1 MGKKLMLLYMLS
13 SVIFLTSCQKEQDF
27 IMEITAQPVPSSSV
41 SEILAEQNTV
51 PDNDYS
57 PFPLSEDIPEI
68 LESNTDILLNDPLTM
83 PLPDDYSCLQCI
95 SGDLNH
101 DGMADIVVV
110 VEQNHGIDT
119 GSRTLY
125 VMLGAEDGS
134 FKVCWQSNNIM
145 VSGEGG
151 VLGDPFSGVYIE
163 DGTLTISHYGGSSH
177 RWGHSGSYVI
187 RENEMILTKTEELE
201 ENIQTGNGTRVI
213 YYPETGV
220 IEERSVTYDGDTF
233 HDLLLFSDTAIPDQ
247 IYMIKD
253 VVPDIWGVERNHD
266 PYPPLPSLYGITYGE
281 VVWGSVNLT
290 ASEALD
296 LAKNQLYPSFEKES
310 HPYSKEIMDNY
321 STILA
326 YEVPAYSYVGD
337 NMSLLYIGQ
346 SDLWSGDI
354 LYHHISAY
362 SLDGEDSK
370 VIMVNDITGEISI
383 KEN

>member
-51 PDNDYS
+51 HDNDYS

-68 LESNTDILLNDPLTM
+68 LESNTDVLLNDPLTM

-110 VEQNHGIDT
+110 VEQNPGIDT

-145 VSGEGG
+145 GSGEGG

-201 ENIQTGNGTRVI
+201 ENILTVSGTRVI

-281 VVWGSVNLT
+281 VVWDSVNLT

-296 LAKNQLYPSFEKES
+296 LVKNQLYPSFEKES